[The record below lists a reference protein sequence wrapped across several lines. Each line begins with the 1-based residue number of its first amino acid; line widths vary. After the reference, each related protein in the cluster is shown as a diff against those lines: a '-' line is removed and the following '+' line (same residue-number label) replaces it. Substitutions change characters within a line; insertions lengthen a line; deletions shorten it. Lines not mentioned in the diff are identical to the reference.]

1 MKPKY
6 DVFISYRRDGGL
18 AYARC
23 ICYYLRSKGVR
34 CFFDLKEINDGKF
47 DDAIYDALS
56 RSKYCLLLLTEK
68 ALDRCVNED
77 DWVRLE
83 IEYAMEHTD
92 IVPVVVGANEFKFPD
107 GLPPLFGNLETIQQA
122 TVDKG
127 QHFERDIDDLLLK
140 RMPCI
145 GKKIS
150 REFERQARRREHE
163 AKRAFCERARRFKD
177 EEHIRIDIG
186 GGYQKLMQYAEDLG
200 LDKQR
205 ASILIEDVNNSV
217 NKERKRDAW
226 IKSHPMLAVLAVL
239 SVLLAVSSVVYC
251 CLPTEMKDLIHDQYI
266 SPIADLCG
274 HVWESICRF
283 ARPRYK

>member
-6 DVFISYRRDGGL
+6 DVFISYRRKGGL

-34 CFFDLKEINDGKF
+34 CFFDLKEINGGKF
-47 DDAIYDALS
+47 DDAIYDALD
-56 RSKYCLLLLTEK
+56 RSKYFLLLLTEGS
-68 ALDRCVNED
+68 LDRCGEAD

-83 IEYAMEHTD
+83 IEYAAKHLE
-92 IVPVVVGANEFKFPD
+92 IVPVIVGGNEFKFPK
-107 GLPPLFGNLETIQQA
+107 GLPELFQEIETIQQA
-122 TVDKG
+122 TVDKE

-150 REFERQARRREHE
+150 RKFERQAKEREHE
-163 AKRAFCERARRFKD
+163 VERAFCDRARRYKD
-177 EEHIRIDIG
+177 EERIRIDIG
-186 GGYQKLMQYAEDLG
+186 GGHDKLMQYAEDLG

-217 NKERKRDAW
+217 NRDRKRAAW
-226 IKSHPMLAVLAVL
+226 IKSHPVLIFLARLLVFLAIL
-239 SVLLAVSSVVYC
+239 SGVYC
-251 CLPTEMKDLIHDQYI
+251 FLPSEMREQIHKQYI
-266 SPIADLCG
+266 SPIADACE
-274 HVWESICRF
+274 HVWDNVCQFTLPSH
-283 ARPRYK
+283 K